1 VAHYKGRIVEILLEG
16 YQNAAAILACPK
28 PSAPKAGEYL
38 QAHQADDPMEVIPT
52 SLFAAG
58 DVSLG
63 AAGDELVTL
72 PVTGSLPETWQ
83 PGTQLALHGPL
94 GKGFNLPKRARRI
107 ALIALEGDPARLMPL
122 ITIALKQSAEVALFS
137 DASSVGMPLAV
148 EQQGLKDLPS
158 GIHWA
163 DYLAA
168 DISVENIDQIEG
180 LPRIPAA
187 VISEIL
193 ITAPMPCGGMAKCG
207 VCTVHT
213 REGPKLACED
223 GPVFNLQEIAPV

>member
-16 YQNAAAILACPK
+16 YQNAAAILECPK
-28 PSAPKAGEYL
+28 RAAPKAGEYL
-38 QAHQADDPMEVIPT
+38 QAHQTDDPMEVVPA

-63 AAGDELVTL
+63 ADGHEFVTL

-94 GKGFNLPKRARRI
+94 GKGFTLPKRSRRV
-107 ALIALEGDPARLMPL
+107 ALVALEDNPAKLMPL
-122 ITIALKQSAEVALFS
+122 ISEAIKQSAEIALFC
-137 DASSVGMPLAV
+137 DADQLNLPLVV
-148 EQQGLKDLPS
+148 EQQSLKDLPS
-158 GIHWA
+158 AIRWA

-168 DISVENIDQIEG
+168 NISVDSIDLIEA
-180 LPRIPAA
+180 LPRTPAA
-187 VISEIL
+187 LVSEIL
-193 ITAPMPCGGMAKCG
+193 IHTPMPCGGMAKCG

-213 REGPKLACED
+213 RKGPRLACED
-223 GPVFNLQEIAPV
+223 GPVFGLRDF